1 MKTAYPLVSDE
12 VLDKMVQKILTQVKP
27 EKIIL
32 FGSLAHGKA
41 TSQSD
46 IDLLLI
52 FRELTVPKRFLR
64 RKIRAALREFLI
76 PKDIVI
82 ATVEEVERWGSVS
95 QSFLSK
101 AIKEERVLYERQ
113 GRAR

>member
-1 MKTAYPLVSDE
+1 MKTAYLSLSDE
-12 VLDKMVQKILTQVKP
+12 VLDKIVQKILTQAKP

-52 FRELTVPKRFLR
+52 FRQLTVPRRFLR

-76 PKDIVI
+76 PKDIII
-82 ATVEEVERWGSVS
+82 ATMEEIERWKAVP
-95 QSFLSK
+95 QAFLTK
-101 AIKEERVLYERQ
+101 AIKEGRVLYERQ